1 MKARPDLALSL
12 QYALPHRLL
21 TTLARWLS
29 RWRFGPFKN
38 ALIRYV
44 VRRFEV
50 DLSEA
55 ELSDPEDYASFD
67 AFFTR
72 ALKPGLRRFDASDA
86 AILSPCDGTVSE
98 AGRVDAG
105 RLLQA
110 KSINYRLADL
120 LGDESAAEAL
130 QGGHFI
136 TLYLS
141 PRDYHRVHMPFSG
154 RLRSSLHIPGR
165 LFSVA
170 PFAVEGVPGLF
181 TRNERLV
188 ALCDTD
194 YGPAAVVM
202 VGAMLVSGIE
212 TPWGGWFVPP
222 YASQIQRRDYD
233 DAPIALARGN
243 EFGRFHYGSTVILV
257 TPRGA
262 PEWRPGLV
270 NGRRTRV
277 GEVLAD

>member
-1 MKARPDLALSL
+1 MTLRPDLALAL

-21 TTLARWLS
+21 TTLARGIS
-29 RWRFGPFKN
+29 RWRWRPFKN
-38 ALIRYV
+38 ALIRLV

-55 ELSDPEDYASFD
+55 ELSDPEDYESFD

-72 ALKPGLRRFDASDA
+72 ALKPGLRRFDASDP
-86 AILSPCDGTVSE
+86 AILCPCDGTVSE
-98 AGRVDAG
+98 AGQVAAG

-110 KSINYRLADL
+110 KGINYQLADL
-120 LGDESAAEAL
+120 LGDERAAEAL
-130 QGGHFI
+130 HGGRFI

-141 PRDYHRVHMPFSG
+141 PRDYHRVHMPFAG
-154 RLRSSLHIPGR
+154 RLRTSLHIPGR

-188 ALCDTD
+188 GLFDTD

-222 YASQIQRRDYD
+222 YANRVQRHDY
-233 DAPIALARGN
+233 ATPPMLERGS
-243 EFGRFHYGSTVILV
+243 EFGRFHYGSTVIV
-257 TPRGA
+257 ITPARA
-262 PEWRPGLV
+262 PDWRPGLI

>member
-1 MKARPDLALSL
+1 MTARADLALAL

-29 RWRFGPFKN
+29 RWRWAPFKN
-38 ALIRYV
+38 TLIRLV

-50 DLSEA
+50 DMSEA
-55 ELSDPEDYASFD
+55 ELSDPEDYESFD

-72 ALKPGLRRFDASDA
+72 ALKPGLRRFDASDS
-86 AILSPCDGTVSE
+86 AILSPCDGAVSE
-98 AGRVDAG
+98 AGQIEAG

-110 KSINYRLADL
+110 KGISYPLVDLLAD
-120 LGDESAAEAL
+120 EHAAAAL
-130 QGGHFI
+130 QGGRFM

-170 PFAVEGVPGLF
+170 PAAVEGVPGLF

-188 ALCDTD
+188 GLFDTEH
-194 YGPAAVVM
+194 GPAVVVM

-222 YASQIQRRDYD
+222 YASRIQRQDYA
-233 DAPIALARGN
+233 APLALARGS
-243 EFGRFHYGSTVILV
+243 EFGRFHYGSTVIV
-257 TPRGA
+257 ITPAGA
-262 PEWRPGLV
+262 PAWRPGLV
-270 NGRRTRV
+270 NGRRVRV

>member
-1 MKARPDLALSL
+1 MKARPDLALAL
-12 QYALPHRLL
+12 QYALPHRAL

-38 ALIRYV
+38 ALIRLV

-55 ELSDPEDYASFD
+55 ELSDPEDFESFD

-72 ALKPGLRRFDASDA
+72 ALKPGLRRFDASDG
-86 AILSPCDGTVSE
+86 AILSPCDGAVSE
-98 AGRVDAG
+98 AGRVETG

-110 KSINYRLADL
+110 KGISYRLADL
-120 LGDESAAEAL
+120 LADEAAAETL
-130 QGGHFI
+130 QGGQFI

-141 PRDYHRVHMPFSG
+141 PRDYHRVHMPFAG
-154 RLRSSLHIPGR
+154 RLRSSLHVPGR

-170 PFAVEGVPGLF
+170 PFAVDGVPGLF

-188 ALCDTD
+188 ALFDTD
-194 YGPAAVVM
+194 NGPAAVVM
-202 VGAMLVSGIE
+202 VGALLVSGIE

-222 YASQIQRRDYD
+222 YGRRLQRRDYD
-233 DAPIALARGN
+233 PPLALQRGA
-243 EFGRFHYGSTVILV
+243 EFGRFHYGSTVIV
-257 TPRGA
+257 ITSDRA
-262 PEWRPGLV
+262 PDWRPGLLA
-270 NGRRTRV
+270 GRKTRV